1 MEQQVT
7 DTRMQTEKKLTKTD
21 LNKCFLLWHLLGEA
35 TLSYER
41 LQAPGVLGCLGP
53 VLKRLYGD
61 DKEEFVN
68 ACQRHM
74 EFFNTAGY
82 YGGSI
87 IMGLVCSLEEER
99 ANGLPIEGEDIS
111 AIKTGLMGPL
121 AGVFDALRQGTAIP
135 IVASIAIGMGMDGNF
150 FGPIFYM
157 LVTYKKGKE
166 AVNGLFASGKLERF
180 MTLATAVGAITLG
193 GLAATT
199 VTVTSSTILHL
210 GSSDMVLQETIF
222 DAIFK
227 GLLPIGFVFLSY
239 FLLQKKLSTSK
250 IILILIA
257 IAIVGVLIGFF

>member
-1 MEQQVT
+1 
-7 DTRMQTEKKLTKTD
+7 
-21 LNKCFLLWHLLGEA
+21 
-35 TLSYER
+35 
-41 LQAPGVLGCLGP
+41 
-53 VLKRLYGD
+53 
-61 DKEEFVN
+61 
-68 ACQRHM
+68 
-74 EFFNTAGY
+74 
-82 YGGSI
+82 
-87 IMGLVCSLEEER
+87 
-99 ANGLPIEGEDIS
+99 
-111 AIKTGLMGPL
+111 MGPL

-157 LVTYKKGKE
+157 IVTVLYVMVPCYWMFQTSYKKGKE

-199 VTVTSSTILHL
+199 VTVTSSTVLHL

-227 GLLPIGFVFLSY
+227 GLLPVGFVFLSY